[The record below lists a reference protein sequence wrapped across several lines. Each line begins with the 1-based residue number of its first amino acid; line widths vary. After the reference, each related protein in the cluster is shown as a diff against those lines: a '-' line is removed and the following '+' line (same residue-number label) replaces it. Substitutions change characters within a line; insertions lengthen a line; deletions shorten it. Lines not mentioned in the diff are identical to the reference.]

1 MIKITKNQFVITG
14 LLLGALSL
22 GTFSCTDL
30 EDTSIDKVTDGS
42 TIAPEQLLN
51 GAYAMMYVHPTSDNS
66 YALNE
71 HPTDELQGPTRG
83 TDWDDNGQW
92 RQVHEQ
98 TWKPTHAFVVQVWD
112 DYNKGHALA
121 NEVIFNTRSSV
132 SVKAQATFLR
142 AYFMYHIM
150 DLYGQVPTKSATGE
164 GAVLSRAQAFDQI
177 TKELEGS
184 IKDLAVAGATPSQ
197 KMVATK
203 EAAQALLAKLYL
215 NKGVYTAAAPSEKY
229 TFAAADMDKVIA
241 NCDEIIK
248 SGKFELAAN
257 YFDNFAVAND
267 TKSKELVFNFPNV
280 AGVNAHPRADYGGNQ
295 RVVYPGAHY
304 NQNPSGWNG
313 FSTLADFYSKFE
325 TGDQRLGGA
334 KWNAAK
340 SGMTQGFL
348 VGQQFNE
355 KGEKLK
361 NRQGGDLIYTADC
374 PLNGANENQGIRI
387 MKFEPDYDQ
396 PLAGGN
402 DFGFIRYAD
411 VLLMKAEALL
421 RKNDAAGAATLVNQ
435 VRKARGVADMA
446 SVDEAK
452 LLDERGRELYYEG
465 WRRNDLIRFGKFN
478 APVTNR
484 ATASPVTRQL
494 YPIPQ
499 KEIEI
504 NPLLKQNGG
513 Y

>member
-1 MIKITKNQFVITG
+1 MNKITKNQFIITG
-14 LLLGALSL
+14 LLLGALSV

-30 EDTSIDKVTDGS
+30 EDVSIDKVTDGS
-42 TIAPEQLLN
+42 TIAPEQLLDA
-51 GAYAMMYVHPTSDNS
+51 AYTRMYVHPTNDHS

-98 TWKPTHAFVVQVWD
+98 TWTATHAFVVQVWD
-112 DYNKGHALA
+112 DYNGGHAFA
-121 NEVIFNTRSSV
+121 NEVLFNPKSNA
-132 SVKAQATFLR
+132 SVKAQASFLR

-150 DLYGQVPTKSATGE
+150 DLYGQVPVKDAA
-164 GAVLSRAQAFDQI
+164 GASSVLTRAQAFDKI
-177 TKELEGS
+177 VTELDAAIPGLES
-184 IKDLAVAGATPSQ
+184 AKATPSQ

-215 NKGVYTAAAPSEKY
+215 NKGVYTAAAPSTQY
-229 TFAAADMDKVIA
+229 TFAAADMDKVISY
-241 NCDEIIK
+241 CDEIIN
-248 SGKFELAAN
+248 SGKFALSDK

-267 TKSKELVFNFPNV
+267 VKSRELVFNFPYTP
-280 AGVNAHPRADYGGNQ
+280 GVNLVPAYFGGNQ
-295 RVVYPGAHY
+295 RLCYPGAHY

-325 TGDQRLGGA
+325 AGDQRKGGGL
-334 KWNAAK
+334 WNAAK
-340 SGMTQGFL
+340 SGVTQGFM
-348 VGQQFNE
+348 VGQQLNE

-374 PLNGANENQGIRI
+374 PLFGANENQGIRI

-402 DFGFIRYAD
+402 DYAFIRYAD

-421 RKNDAAGAATLVNQ
+421 RKGNAAGAATLVNQ
-435 VRKARGVADMA
+435 VRKARGVADLA
-446 SVDEAK
+446 AITESN

-465 WRRNDLIRFGKFN
+465 WRRNDMIRFGKFN
-478 APVTNR
+478 APVINR
-484 ATASPVTRQL
+484 TATTSPTRQL

-499 KEIEI
+499 KELEI
-504 NPLLKQNGG
+504 NSNLRQNAG

>member
-1 MIKITKNQFVITG
+1 MNKISKNQFIITG
-14 LLLGALSL
+14 LLLCVLSL

-30 EDTSIDKVTDGS
+30 EDVSIDKVTDGS
-42 TIAPEQLLN
+42 TIAPEKLLDA
-51 GAYAMMYVHPTSDNS
+51 AYTRMYVHPTNDHS

-92 RQVHEQ
+92 RQVHEH
-98 TWKPTHAFVVQVWD
+98 TWSATHAFVVQVWD

-121 NEVIFNTRSSV
+121 NEVLYNSKSSA

-142 AYFMYHIM
+142 AYYMYHIM
-150 DLYGQVPTKSATGE
+150 DLYGQVPVKDEKSVGS
-164 GAVLSRAQAFDQI
+164 VLSRAQAFDKI
-177 TKELEGS
+177 TTELEAS
-184 IKDLAVAGATPSQ
+184 IPNLAAAGATPSQ

-203 EAAQALLAKLYL
+203 EAAQALLAKLFL
-215 NKGVYTAAAPSEKY
+215 NKGVYTAAAVSATY

-241 NCDEIIK
+241 KCDAVIS
-248 SGKFELAAN
+248 SGKFALAAK

-267 TKSKELVFNFPNV
+267 VKSKELVFNFPYTPGSNPV
-280 AGVNAHPRADYGGNQ
+280 PNNYGGNQ
-295 RVVYPGAHY
+295 RLCYPGAHY

-313 FSTLADFYSKFE
+313 FTTLSDFYNKFE
-325 TGDQRLGGA
+325 ATDQRKGGA
-334 KWNAAK
+334 VWNQAK
-340 SGMTQGFL
+340 SGVTQGFM
-348 VGQQFNE
+348 VGQQLNE

-361 NRQGGDLIYTADC
+361 NRQGGDLIYTAEC
-374 PLNGANENQGIRI
+374 PLNGATEGQGIRM

-402 DFGFIRYAD
+402 DYGFIRYAD

-421 RKNDAAGAATLVNQ
+421 RKSDAAGAATLVNQ
-435 VRKARGVADMA
+435 VRTARGVAA
-446 SVDEAK
+446 LATITEAN

-465 WRRNDLIRFGKFN
+465 WRRNDMIRFGKFN

-484 ATASPVTRQL
+484 AAATPATRQL

-504 NPLLKQNGG
+504 NLNLKQNAG